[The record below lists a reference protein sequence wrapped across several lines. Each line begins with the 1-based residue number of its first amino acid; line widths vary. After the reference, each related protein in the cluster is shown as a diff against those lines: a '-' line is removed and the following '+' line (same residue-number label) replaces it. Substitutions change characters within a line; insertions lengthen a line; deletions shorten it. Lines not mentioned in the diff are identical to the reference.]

1 MGMSLQPNLVVD
13 AIVRPRFANWTRRA
27 EALQLTAQSV
37 SPLASPR
44 IAGQGLTILHDP
56 GGNQMTKPSKATHPI
71 SVEHVR
77 IETAKPF
84 ADVRA
89 SLEALVPPLNTG
101 FRTSLE
107 RGAHAEARN
116 DLEALAEL
124 SIFLTRDHGELLRI
138 WGQSHKAVQYEIGNP
153 LTASSMT
160 RYRLAAAL
168 YAPLRVVL
176 YEVEDG
182 RTVFEYDLPSSL
194 FGQFGENRVTKVG
207 RKLDRELEEALLTAA
222 S

>member
-1 MGMSLQPNLVVD
+1 
-13 AIVRPRFANWTRRA
+13 
-27 EALQLTAQSV
+27 
-37 SPLASPR
+37 
-44 IAGQGLTILHDP
+44 
-56 GGNQMTKPSKATHPI
+56 MTTPSKATRPV

-84 ADVRA
+84 AEVRA
-89 SLEALVPPLNTG
+89 SLETLVPPLNTG

-107 RGAHAEARN
+107 RGAVPQVRD

-124 SIFLTRDHGELLRI
+124 SIFLTRDHGQLLRV
-138 WGQSHKAVQYEIGNP
+138 WGQQRNAVQYEIGNP

-176 YEVEDG
+176 FETQDG

-194 FGQFGENRVTKVG
+194 FGQFGDDRVTEVG
-207 RKLDRELEEALLTAA
+207 RKLDRELEEAILTAA